1 MNDTWL
7 LAHSVDVAAPLAF
20 VWAWRSDLST
30 WHDPPA
36 RFEIDGSFADGATGR
51 TILPGQPPFK
61 WTLRDVRAPAGFTV
75 EMPFEGAEAL
85 FEWRFEAIDEHRT
98 RLTQRIGVRGDGAS
112 MYEEQIRAGFAP
124 TLSEGMARLAEALE
138 RAARLAP

>member
-1 MNDTWL
+1 
-7 LAHSVDVAAPLAF
+7 
-20 VWAWRSDLST
+20 
-30 WHDPPA
+30 
-36 RFEIDGSFADGATGR
+36 
-51 TILPGQPPFK
+51 
-61 WTLRDVRAPAGFTV
+61 
-75 EMPFEGAEAL
+75 MPFEGAEAL